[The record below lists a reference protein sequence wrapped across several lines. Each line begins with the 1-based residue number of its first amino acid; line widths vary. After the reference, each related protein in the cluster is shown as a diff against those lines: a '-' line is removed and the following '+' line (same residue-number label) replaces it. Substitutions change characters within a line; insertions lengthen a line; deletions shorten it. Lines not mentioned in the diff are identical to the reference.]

1 MLCHAYPACLP
12 VATPRCKQ
20 YGSSPA
26 EVQSEISCKVSERLQ
41 RLPKR
46 LLLSEMMEVLL
57 PGETRLEVKYE
68 TKLAA
73 YFLAVCVPQKSQVLA
88 APCNILEL

>member
-57 PGETRLEVKYE
+57 PGETRLEVNE
-68 TKLAA
+68 
-73 YFLAVCVPQKSQVLA
+73 V
-88 APCNILEL
+88 

>member
-1 MLCHAYPACLP
+1 MLI
-12 VATPRCKQ
+12 Q

-26 EVQSEISCKVSERLQ
+26 EAQSEISCKVSGRLQ

-57 PGETRLEVKYE
+57 PGETRLEVKIQYE

-73 YFLAVCVPQKSQVLA
+73 YFFAVCVPQKSQVLA
-88 APCNILEL
+88 APCKILEL